1 MVMQIPTENSVGK
14 SKDCGSEW
22 KYTEAQ
28 KISYNEETRFLRVI
42 SSSSLVWYRTFFSFF
57 FLVSQIFFH

>member
-22 KYTEAQ
+22 KYGNILRP
-28 KISYNEETRFLRVI
+28 KIYLIMRKLDF
-42 SSSSLVWYRTFFSFF
+42 
-57 FLVSQIFFH
+57 